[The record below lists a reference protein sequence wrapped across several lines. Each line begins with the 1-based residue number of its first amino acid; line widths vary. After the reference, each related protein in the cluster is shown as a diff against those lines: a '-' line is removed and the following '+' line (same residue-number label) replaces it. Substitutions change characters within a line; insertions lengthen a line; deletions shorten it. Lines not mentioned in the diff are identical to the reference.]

1 MWAEGL
7 ESGKVKFVER
17 YKNPLTGKYGRVSV
31 VMEKNTA
38 STRKAAL
45 EALNAKIS
53 GKLQDAHTEPAG
65 KELTVG
71 KLTDMYLAYQKKTFK
86 LSTYKRNYYNLHTTA
101 RNLGEDILVSSLSA
115 GYIREKLTA
124 LDIENGTYNEYLTHL
139 KAMIR
144 WAYENDYVKDIR
156 YLDKLK
162 KLPNEARREKL
173 DGKYLEREELT
184 AFLRGAREER
194 WRLLTEFLVL
204 SGLRFGEASALTVED
219 VDLRSDTIHVTKNY
233 DYINQVVTS
242 TKTFSSTRDV
252 YIQPEL
258 KKVCVLIDA
267 FFQGNHLR
275 QSSEL
280 FFPDYDSGY
289 AHYYD
294 YAKYIKENGKKI
306 LGKALT
312 PHVMRHTH
320 VSLLAESGVPLE
332 TISRRLGHSNS
343 KITREIYLHV
353 TQKQEQKDRERIA
366 QISLL

>member
-1 MWAEGL
+1 MWAESL
-7 ESGKVKFVER
+7 ENGKVKFVER
-17 YKNPLTGKYGRVSV
+17 YTNPLTGKYGRVSV

-45 EALNAKIS
+45 DALNAKIA
-53 GKLQDAHTEPAG
+53 GKLKDTHAEPVSETL
-65 KELTVG
+65 KVG
-71 KLTDMYLAYQKKTFK
+71 ELTDMYLAYQKKTFK

-115 GYIREKLTA
+115 GYIRETLTA

-184 AFLRGAREER
+184 AFLQGAKEER

-204 SGLRFGEASALTVED
+204 SGLRFGEASALTVDD
-219 VDLRSDTIHVTKNY
+219 VDLCSDTIHVTKNY

-258 KKVCVLIDA
+258 KKVCVLIDD

-275 QSSEL
+275 QSSGL
-280 FFPDYDSGY
+280 FFPDFDGGY

-294 YAKYIKENGKKI
+294 YNKYLRENGKKI
-306 LGKALT
+306 LGKSLT
-312 PHVMRHTH
+312 PHIMRHTH

-332 TISRRLGHSNS
+332 AISRRLGHSSS
-343 KITREIYLHV
+343 KITQEIYLHV